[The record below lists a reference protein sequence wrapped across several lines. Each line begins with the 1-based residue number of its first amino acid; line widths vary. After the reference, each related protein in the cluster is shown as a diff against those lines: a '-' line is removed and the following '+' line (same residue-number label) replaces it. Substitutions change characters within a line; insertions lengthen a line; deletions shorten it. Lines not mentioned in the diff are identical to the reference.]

1 MTDRRGCFRAP
12 ALAAALV
19 LALAATLPGA
29 TGAQG
34 KSTLDAIKERGSL
47 RIGAAQAEPW
57 FFKDP
62 ATQQWTGFGISLGKA
77 LADSLGVKLEIVE
90 VTWGNAIAALQ
101 ANRIDLMAVLDATPE
116 RQQAADFPKTPLLY
130 YALAVIARDGLEA
143 SRWEDL
149 NRKEVTIAVTQGTSI
164 DAHVTRTTPNANI
177 LRFPSNAETMA
188 AFQSGRADA
197 ASMFHP
203 PMVIL
208 SQKVGRGRIVLPAP
222 IYSAASSI
230 AVRKEPDGKFR
241 DWLDAAVA
249 KYYASNQTQVWYE
262 EFLRSRGIDPG
273 RVPAIRRELWPKS

>member
-1 MTDRRGCFRAP
+1 MRTFKAMCAV
-12 ALAAALV
+12 LAAVLV
-19 LALAATLPGA
+19 LAVTIGA
-29 TGAQG
+29 PTWSGAQG
-34 KSTLDAIKERGSL
+34 KSTLDAVKERGAL

-62 ATQQWTGFGISLGKA
+62 GNQQWSGFGVSLGKA

-116 RQQAADFPKTPLLY
+116 RQEAADFPKSPLLY
-130 YALAVIARDGLEA
+130 YALAVLVRDGLNVTA
-143 SRWEDL
+143 WNDL
-149 NRKEVTIAVTQGTSI
+149 NRKDVTIAVTQGTSI
-164 DAHVTRTTPNANI
+164 DAHVTKTAPSATI

-208 SQKVGRGRIVLPAP
+208 SQKIGKGRIVLPTP
-222 IYSAASSI
+222 VYSAASSV

-241 DWLDAAVA
+241 DWLDTNVA
-249 KYYASNQTQVWYE
+249 KFYASNQTQVWYE
-262 EFLRSRGIDPG
+262 EFLKSRGIDPG
-273 RVPAIRRELWPKS
+273 KVPAIRRELWPKS

>member
-1 MTDRRGCFRAP
+1 MKRMRT
-12 ALAAALV
+12 LAGMLAV
-19 LALAATLPGA
+19 LLLLAMGGVTGS
-29 TGAQG
+29 GAQG
-34 KSTLDAIKERGSL
+34 KSTLDLVKERGAL

-62 ATQQWTGFGISLGKA
+62 ATQQWSGFGVSLGKA

-101 ANRIDLMAVLDATPE
+101 AGRIDLMAVLDATPE
-116 RQQAADFPKTPLLY
+116 RQQAADFPKHPLLF
-130 YALAVIARDGLEA
+130 YALAVIVRDGV
-143 SRWEDL
+143 SVSSWEDL
-149 NRKEVTIAVTQGTSI
+149 NRKGVTIAVTQGTSI
-164 DAHVTRTTPNANI
+164 DAHVTKTTPNANI

-208 SQKVGRGRIVLPAP
+208 SQKVGRGKIVLPTPVLSAP
-222 IYSAASSI
+222 SSV

-241 DWLDAAVA
+241 DWLDAAVE
-249 KYYASNQTQVWYE
+249 KYYASNQTQLWYE
-262 EFLRSRGIDPG
+262 EFLRQRGIDPG
-273 RVPAIRRELWPKS
+273 KVPAIRRELWPKS

>member
-1 MTDRRGCFRAP
+1 MTTHRPFARAL
-12 ALAAALV
+12 LAALLLV
-19 LALAATLPGA
+19 TLGLPASGV
-29 TGAQG
+29 GQG
-34 KSTLDAIKERGSL
+34 KSTLDAVKERGAL

-62 ATQQWTGFGISLGKA
+62 ATQQWSGFGISLGKA

-101 ANRIDLMAVLDATPE
+101 GNRIDLMAVLDDTPE
-116 RQQAADFPKTPLLY
+116 REQAADFPKNPLLY
-130 YALAVIARDGLEA
+130 YALAVLVRDGLDVKSWA
-143 SRWEDL
+143 DL
-149 NRKEVTIAVTQGTSI
+149 NRKDVTIAVTQGTTI
-164 DAHVTRTTPNANI
+164 DAHVTKVAPNATI

-208 SQKVGRGRIVLPAP
+208 SQKVGKGHIVLPAP
-222 IYSAASSI
+222 VYSAASSI
-230 AVRKEPDGKFR
+230 AVRKEPDGRFR
-241 DWLDAAVA
+241 DWLDTAVA
-249 KYYASNQTQVWYE
+249 RYYASNQTQVWYE

-273 RVPAIRRELWPKS
+273 KVPAIRRELWPKT

>member
-1 MTDRRGCFRAP
+1 MKRFGLPGMTVVTVLVVFALVATP
-12 ALAAALV
+12 TLAAAQ
-19 LALAATLPGA
+19 PR
-29 TGAQG
+29 
-34 KSTLDAIKERGSL
+34 STLDAIKERGSL

-62 ATQQWTGFGISLGKA
+62 GTQQWTGFGVALGKA
-77 LADSLGVKLEIVE
+77 LADVLGVKLEIVE

-116 RQQAADFPKTPLLY
+116 RQQAADFPKAPLLY
-130 YALAVIARDGLEA
+130 YALAVIERDGLDA
-143 SRWEDL
+143 RTWEDL
-149 NRKEVTIAVTQGTSI
+149 NRKDVTIAVTQGTSI
-164 DAHVTRTTPNANI
+164 DAHVTKATPNANV

-208 SQKVGRGRIVLPAP
+208 SQKVGKGRIVLPTP
-222 IYSAASSI
+222 IHSAASSI

-241 DWLDAAVA
+241 DWLDTQVA
-249 KYYASNQTQVWYE
+249 RFYASNQTQVWYE
-262 EFLRSRGIDPG
+262 EFLRSRGIDAAK
-273 RVPAIRRELWPKS
+273 VPAIRRELWPK

>member
-1 MTDRRGCFRAP
+1 MRTFAAGMLAVLLLLAMGGAP
-12 ALAAALV
+12 ASV
-19 LALAATLPGA
+19 
-29 TGAQG
+29 AQG
-34 KSTLDAIKERGSL
+34 KSTLDLVKERAAL

-62 ATQQWTGFGISLGKA
+62 ASQQWSGFGVSLGKA

-101 ANRIDLMAVLDATPE
+101 GGRIDLMAVLDATPE
-116 RQQAADFPKTPLLY
+116 RQQAADFPKHPLLF
-130 YALAVIARDGLEA
+130 YALAVIVRDGV
-143 SRWEDL
+143 SVSSWEDL
-149 NRKEVTIAVTQGTSI
+149 NKKGVTIAVTQGTSI
-164 DAHVTRTTPNANI
+164 DAHVSKTTPNANI

-208 SQKVGRGRIVLPAP
+208 SQKVGRGTIVLPTPVLSAP
-222 IYSAASSI
+222 SSV

-241 DWLDAAVA
+241 DWLDAAVE
-249 KYYASNQTQVWYE
+249 KYYASNQTQLWYE
-262 EFLRSRGIDPG
+262 EFLRQRGIDPAK
-273 RVPAIRRELWPKS
+273 VPAIRRELWPKS

>member
-1 MTDRRGCFRAP
+1 MRRFRTLG
-12 ALAAALV
+12 LAVVAALV
-19 LALAATLPGA
+19 MVLA
-29 TGAQG
+29 TGAVAPVSAQG
-34 KSTLDAIKERGSL
+34 RSTLDAVKERGAL

-62 ATQQWTGFGISLGKA
+62 GTQQWSGFGVSLGKA
-77 LADSLGVKLEIVE
+77 LAESLGVKLEIVE

-101 ANRIDLMAVLDATPE
+101 GNRIDLMAVLDATPE
-116 RQQAADFPKTPLLY
+116 RQQAADFPKHPLLY
-130 YALAVIARDGLEA
+130 YALAVIVREGLPVK
-143 SRWEDL
+143 SWDDL

-164 DAHVTRTTPNANI
+164 DAHVTKTTPTATI

-208 SQKVGRGRIVLPAP
+208 SQKVGKGRIVLPAP
-222 IYSAASSI
+222 VLSAASSV

-241 DWLDAAVA
+241 DWLDAALE
-249 KYYASNQTQVWYE
+249 KYYASNQTQLWYE
-262 EFLRSRGIDPG
+262 EFLRQRGIDPA